1 MNLEKYIQ
9 HKVNN
14 EIYHGIEEVSNIHG
28 RIDILTPTQIIEL
41 KEISK
46 YKHGIGQLQA
56 YSTLYPN
63 RKLTLY
69 VFGTIDDIA
78 RYQNACVSYC
88 ASSNIEYKV
97 AKVDVTLE
105 FLS

>member
-9 HKVNN
+9 RKLNN

-28 RIDILTPTQIIEL
+28 RIDILTPTEIIEI

-46 YKHGIGQLQA
+46 YKHGIGQLLA

-63 RKLTLY
+63 RKLVLY
-69 VFGTIDDIA
+69 VFDTPDKIA
-78 RYQNACVSYC
+78 KYQNACMNYC
-88 ASSNIEYKV
+88 LNSNIEYKV
-97 AKVDVTLE
+97 AKVEVT
-105 FLS
+105 F

>member
-14 EIYHGIEEVSNIHG
+14 EIYHGMEEVSNIHG

-46 YKHGIGQLQA
+46 YKHGVGQLLA

-63 RKLTLY
+63 RSLVLY
-69 VFGTIDDIA
+69 VFGTPDEVA
-78 RYQNACVSYC
+78 RYQNACISYC

-97 AKVDVTLE
+97 AKVDVQI
-105 FLS
+105 

>member
-9 HKVNN
+9 RKLNN

-28 RIDILTPTQIIEL
+28 RIDILTPTDIVEV
-41 KEISK
+41 KEIAK
-46 YKHGIGQLQA
+46 YKHGVGQLLA

-63 RKLTLY
+63 RTLILY
-69 VFGTIDDIA
+69 VFGTPDEIG
-78 RYQNACVSYC
+78 RYQNPCISYC
-88 ASSNIEYKV
+88 SNYNIEYKV